1 MSGNTVTTNQDFENL
16 SSQIAKVSVTGT
28 AMSAYSATN
37 SAASCPS
44 TGTDWAAVATPLPP
58 TPNQELCSCM
68 YQSLGCV
75 VTSGTS
81 ADDYEDLFGT
91 VCGYGSACD
100 GIAANGSTGTYGAY
114 GMCNSTEQLAYAFN
128 AYYVAQSS
136 SASACAFSGA
146 AATKAPSTAGATC
159 SSLLAEAGTAG
170 TGTVTSQPT
179 GTGAGAG
186 SASSGSGSSGS
197 SAASSSGA
205 GNMNTVP
212 GAENGLLP
220 MAIVVL
226 LAAVSGMGMIVL

>member
-1 MSGNTVTTNQDFENL
+1 MSGNSVTTNQDFKNL
-16 SSQIAKVSVTGT
+16 ASQLSKVTVTGT
-28 AMSAYSATN
+28 AMSAYSPTN

-44 TGTDWAAVATPLPP
+44 AASDWTAVATPLPP
-58 TPNQELCSCM
+58 TPNKELCSCM

-75 VTSGTS
+75 VTSDTS
-81 ADDYEDLFGT
+81 TDDYGTLFGT
-91 VCGYGSACD
+91 VCGYGDACD

-128 AYYVAQSS
+128 AYYAAQSS

-146 AATKAPSTAGATC
+146 AATKAPQTAGGSC

-179 GTGAGAG
+179 GTGAG
-186 SASSGSGSSGS
+186 SGSGSGSGASGSS

-212 GAENGLLP
+212 GAESGLLP
-220 MAIVVL
+220 MAIVVVL
-226 LAAVSGMGMIVL
+226 EAISGMGMIVL

>member
-1 MSGNTVTTNQDFENL
+1 MA
-16 SSQIAKVSVTGT
+16 SQIAKVTVTGT
-28 AMSAYSATN
+28 QMSAYTPSN
-37 SAASCPS
+37 SAAACPS
-44 TGTDWAAVATPLPP
+44 SASDWNAVATPLPP
-58 TPNQELCSCM
+58 TPNKELCSCM

-81 ADDYEDLFGT
+81 TNDYTDLFST
-91 VCGYGSACD
+91 VCGYGKACD
-100 GIAANGSTGTYGAY
+100 GIAANGTTGTYGAY

-146 AATKAPSTAGATC
+146 AATKAPQTAGGSC

-179 GTGAGAG
+179 GTGAG
-186 SASSGSGSSGS
+186 SGSGSASGTSKSSASGS
-197 SAASSSGA
+197 KAA

-212 GAENGLLP
+212 GAETGLLP
-220 MAIVVL
+220 MAIIVV
-226 LAAVSGMGMIVL
+226 LAAVSGMGMIAL